1 MAHSTTLT
9 PTGLPVA
16 VPSTSSSSS
25 SSSPSASSR
34 PSLPASAPTAPKAAP
49 VAKAPQA
56 RLGWAGLFAALAW
69 TVLGAITWFWP
80 NLPVGFSDWAYTQEF
95 AVAAWGVAAVLWLAL
110 AWPRWLGSQAARL
123 RSAGPWLGAIAVGL
137 AVWEVYTAKL
147 GTLPPPFFAPPQSL
161 AEVYVT
167 DWARLLDSAWNSL
180 KLLALGIAVGA
191 SVGFVVGVLM
201 GWSRRANYWIHPVL
215 RVLGPVPTTALL
227 PISFYFFPSSWSTAI
242 FLIALGTAFPVAI
255 LTWSGVASVH
265 KNYYDVARTMGASQL
280 FLVLRVAIP
289 ASLPQVF
296 VGPFMGLGA
305 AFSTLVVAEML
316 GVKSGL
322 GWYLTWAQGWASYPN
337 MYGALIIMALLF
349 SGVISLLFVLRD
361 RVLSWQKGIV
371 KW

>member
-9 PTGLPVA
+9 PAGLPQ
-16 VPSTSSSSS
+16 PTGGSQ
-25 SSSPSASSR
+25 
-34 PSLPASAPTAPKAAP
+34 PASRTAAAIPTTAA
-49 VAKAPQA
+49 AAPQA
-56 RLGWAGLFAALAW
+56 TAQRSAIHPTPQASRVRAGWPVWAAALAW
-69 TVLGAITWFWP
+69 TALGAVTWFWP
-80 NLPVGFSDWAYTQEF
+80 NLPVGFSDWAYTAEF
-95 AVAAWGVAAVLWLAL
+95 AQAAWVLAAALWLAVARPGL
-110 AWPRWLGSQAARL
+110 LGRHAARL
-123 RSAGPWLGAIAVGL
+123 RAISPWLVAIAVGL
-137 AVWEVYTAKL
+137 SVWEVCTAKL
-147 GTLPPPFFAPPQSL
+147 GALPPPFFAPPQSL

-180 KLLALGIAVGA
+180 KLLALGIAIGG

-201 GWSRRANYWIHPVL
+201 GWSRLANYWIHPVL

-227 PISFYFFPSSWSTAI
+227 PLSFYFFPSSWSTAI

-265 KNYYDVARTMGASQL
+265 KNYYDVARTMGASPW

-296 VGPFMGLGA
+296 VGLFMGLGA

-322 GWYLTWAQGWASYPN
+322 GWYLTWAQGWASYAN
-337 MYGALIIMALLF
+337 MYGALIVMALLF
-349 SGVISLLFVLRD
+349 SGVISLLFLLRD